1 MSASDESQKD
11 HAAEGGKSLGL
22 RVTEKLL
29 PIFGPPPVDNS
40 TEHVKETTQEEQD
53 RDDDLEAEL
62 VRKKGSDGVNYVQA
76 RDEQDTVPEV

>member
-1 MSASDESQKD
+1 MPASDESQKD

-40 TEHVKETTQEEQD
+40 TEPAKETT
-53 RDDDLEAEL
+53 
-62 VRKKGSDGVNYVQA
+62 
-76 RDEQDTVPEV
+76 